1 MPDNSTPDDSEKD
14 DGAVDYSQR
23 DYQAPTG
30 YRAPDF
36 VSKWA
41 AQDSRGDAQRLEDEQ
56 REAARE
62 AEDAAEDP
70 YGAPEGAGDWTTPPG
85 LPDPPRTLEE
95 LDAIIRRETAE
106 QSQSQGVVLPGAGP
120 GEELT
125 QSLDPDAD
133 RHELLTRVATDSSA
147 LLGKRVQDV
156 QRAVAGSRPG
166 SAAERLGGLMAAPAS
181 QVPGASNATS
191 ATSSTPRMDATGPK
205 VDEKA
210 PGKGRGAWFGVI
222 AAILAL
228 TFAISG
234 ISFIGWVLVVVSL
247 IASIGLLRAGGG
259 RRVVGVITLVLTV
272 VALVIQLIGSTGGSI
287 RGAVTELSGGTGTL
301 DLNGTTTV
309 SGTGNARFDVTLPG
323 GSADIGLLQVEFEG
337 ERLRIYDV
345 DADGEQMGG
354 SSLSAYDEYSG
365 LAVINEWTDD
375 EFRAID
381 IEAEGDWTVT
391 LVSTD
396 TLPSFDDQY
405 SGSGPEVV
413 LYTGAGG
420 DATFTFEPEQSVSID
435 TFGADSWYESIS
447 EVTSLTRPFPA
458 GPTIIRVEPY
468 EDTAWS
474 ISFEG
479 AAPTPTS

>member
-1 MPDNSTPDDSEKD
+1 MPDNSTPEDSEKD

-41 AQDSRGDAQRLEDEQ
+41 AQDSRGDAQRLADEQ
-56 REAARE
+56 REAERE
-62 AEDAAEDP
+62 AKEAAQDP
-70 YGAPEGAGDWTTPPG
+70 YDAHHVWEDGGTPAG

-95 LDAIIRRETAE
+95 LDASIRRDAD
-106 QSQSQGVVLPGAGP
+106 SLVPGVVVPGAGQ

-125 QSLDPDAD
+125 QDLD

-147 LLGKRVQDV
+147 LLGKRARDV
-156 QRAVAGSRPG
+156 QNALVGGRSGSGAARSGDAAWTPSKRLPVPPPAAS
-166 SAAERLGGLMAAPAS
+166 SALKTDAKPARRGG
-181 QVPGASNATS
+181 G
-191 ATSSTPRMDATGPK
+191 G
-205 VDEKA
+205 
-210 PGKGRGAWFGVI
+210 WFGLI

-234 ISFIGWVLVVVSL
+234 ISFIAWALIVVSL
-247 IASIGLLRAGGG
+247 ISSIGLLRAGGG
-259 RRVVGVITLVLTV
+259 RRAVGVITLVMTI
-272 VALVIQLIGSTGGSI
+272 VALVIQLIGSTGGSL

-301 DLNGTTTV
+301 DLNGTASV
-309 SGTGNARFDVTLPG
+309 SGSGNARFDVVLPG
-323 GSADIGLLQVEFEG
+323 GAEDIGLLQVEFEG

-365 LAVINEWTDD
+365 IAVINEWTDD

-391 LVSTD
+391 LVALE
-396 TLPSFDDQY
+396 TLPSFDSEY
-405 SGSGPEVV
+405 AGSGSDVI
-413 LYTGAGG
+413 LYTGEGG
-420 DATFTFEPEQSVSID
+420 DATFTFEPDQSVSID
-435 TFGADSWYESIS
+435 TFGADSWYQSTS
-447 EVTSLTRPFPA
+447 EVTSLTRPFDA
-458 GPTIIRVEPY
+458 GPTIIRIEPY
-468 EDTAWS
+468 DETSWS
-474 ISFEG
+474 VRFDG
-479 AAPTPTS
+479 TAPTPTS

>member
-1 MPDNSTPDDSEKD
+1 MPDNSTPEDSEKD

-56 REAARE
+56 REATRDAQ
-62 AEDAAEDP
+62 DAAQDP
-70 YGAPEGAGDWTTPPG
+70 YDAPRSTTAGGDTPAG

-95 LDAIIRRETAE
+95 LDAIIRREQEA
-106 QSQSQGVVLPGAGP
+106 QSPGHVLPGAGD

-125 QSLDPDAD
+125 QSADVPLD
-133 RHELLTRVATDSSA
+133 REELLTRVATDSSA
-147 LLGKRVQDV
+147 LLGKRAREVQSALV
-156 QRAVAGSRPG
+156 GGRPG
-166 SAAERLGGLMAAPAS
+166 SGAGQRGASSKTPSKQHPAPSVAPSPAS
-181 QVPGASNATS
+181 KTTAAT
-191 ATSSTPRMDATGPK
+191 AK
-205 VDEKA
+205 
-210 PGKGRGAWFGVI
+210 KGGGGWFGVI

-234 ISFIGWVLVVVSL
+234 MSFVGWVLVVVSL

-259 RRVVGVITLVLTV
+259 RRVVGVITLVMTV

-287 RGAVTELSGGTGTL
+287 RGTVTELSGGTGTL

-323 GSADIGLLQVEFEG
+323 GPEDIGLLQVEFEG

-354 SSLSAYDEYSG
+354 SSVSAYDEYSG

-381 IEAEGDWTVT
+381 IEAEGEWTVT

-396 TLPSFDDQY
+396 TLPSFDGEY
-405 SGSGPEVV
+405 TGTGPEVV

-420 DATFTFEPEQSVSID
+420 DATFTFEPEQSISID
-435 TFGADSWYESIS
+435 TFGADSWYQSSS

-474 ISFEG
+474 ISFDG
-479 AAPTPTS
+479 AAPAPTS